1 LSVINFLK
9 DIVINILITYTEKK
23 TENESNPLIIVQ
35 KLITTRQKVQIRIA
49 TAWEVVNVKTAGI
62 VTLIMIDAV
71 EIGYRAE
78 SLVGMLVATKG
89 IVRAK
94 IDMEIGIDMIV
105 AAIDETFDITIRIGS
120 KIDLAVPR
128 GDHVVLLELDW
139 RENETIGIK
148 DPDLLAEIETSNK
161 SGIMLEIAKRTEK
174 ETASENVVIN
184 IKILYQKVSR

>member
-1 LSVINFLK
+1 M
-9 DIVINILITYTEKK
+9 LIIYTEKK

-49 TAWEVVNVKTAGI
+49 TAWEVVNVKTVGI
-62 VTLIMIDAV
+62 VTLITIDAV
-71 EIGYRAE
+71 EIGYQAE

-89 IVRAK
+89 IVKAK

-148 DPDLLAEIETSNK
+148 DPDLLVEIETSNK